1 MTCAAANGL
10 RHLPID
16 PVQLCNAPQGTLG
29 LGPPGPTAGSWEVAL
44 LENHSVCPKDPGF
57 VAHQGRMQDF
67 SSKESFRTDRI
78 GDQLKDPFSF
88 GSIA

>member
-10 RHLPID
+10 RYLPND

-44 LENHSVCPKDPGF
+44 LENLHSACLRTLVLLLIRARCKT
-57 VAHQGRMQDF
+57 
-67 SSKESFRTDRI
+67 SKESFRTDRI

-88 GSIA
+88 GSTA

>member
-10 RHLPID
+10 RYLPND

-44 LENHSVCPKDPGF
+44 VLLPIRAGCKTSLLKRALGQTELEI
-57 VAHQGRMQDF
+57 
-67 SSKESFRTDRI
+67 SF
-78 GDQLKDPFSF
+78 PFSF
-88 GSIA
+88 VSIA